1 MEIVLSSLEYI
12 NGKMYVPWKQIAG
25 AIVSAMLVA
34 ALCISAVRGNSFE
47 EDTEK
52 AVTGSIPDESKNGIG
67 NRSEDGSGIRSSLQE
82 LEFMREE
89 KRHDCME
96 GMLDDF
102 AENAGKK
109 DMNAEKSIS
118 GKSADTL
125 SAENVPGKSM
135 MRVDK
140 SNGVGKA
147 NGASESN
154 KAANISGIPDHTT
167 SIENG
172 EHDGTVT
179 EVKPIVDGKDNT
191 TSDSGEG
198 TSESGA
204 AEETPAEET
213 PTVVSRFEVE
223 LYGNGGTPECRRDTC
238 EVNGFDITKYEEPA
252 KPGKMFDGWYLDSA
266 CTMPFDAPSED
277 AETLKLYAG
286 WKEFPGFLSNDKGYI
301 IGYSDASK
309 IVKDNLLVLPS
320 HKSCVGIEKNALNG
334 LEDEISEIYIPAN
347 ITHIETG
354 LFEKLA
360 NLIYIQVEKG
370 NPKFYSEDGML
381 YRKGGE
387 LFAKPKGLE

>member
-1 MEIVLSSLEYI
+1 MEIVLSSLEYV
-12 NGKMYVPWKQIAG
+12 NGKLYVPWKQIAG

-47 EDTEK
+47 EDAEK
-52 AVTGSIPDESKNGIG
+52 AVTGSIPDESKNGIE
-67 NRSEDGSGIRSSLQE
+67 NRSEGGSGIRNSLQE

-102 AENAGKK
+102 AENARKK
-109 DMNAEKSIS
+109 DVNAEKSIS
-118 GKSADTL
+118 GKSAEKGAL
-125 SAENVPGKSM
+125 GEANVSGKSM
-135 MRVDK
+135 VRADK
-140 SNGVGKA
+140 STGVGKA
-147 NGASESN
+147 NGASDAN
-154 KAANISGIPDHTT
+154 KTASISEVADHTT
-167 SIENG
+167 SNG
-172 EHDGTVT
+172 TGISSGEAS
-179 EVKPIVDGKDNT
+179 EIKPIVDGTDNT
-191 TSDSGEG
+191 TPDSGEG
-198 TSESGA
+198 TPGSGA
-204 AEETPAEET
+204 AEET

-223 LYGNGGTPECRRDTC
+223 LYGNGGTPECRRDAC
-238 EVNGFDITKYEEPA
+238 EANDFDITKYEEPA
-252 KPGKMFDGWYLDSA
+252 KLGKMFDGWYLDSA
-266 CTMPFDAPSED
+266 CTIPFDAPSED
-277 AETLKLYAG
+277 VETLKLYAG
-286 WKEFPGFLSNDKGYI
+286 WKEFPGFLSNDKGHI
-301 IGYSDASK
+301 IGYSDASR
-309 IVKDNLLVLPS
+309 IVKDDLLVFPS

-387 LFAKPKGLE
+387 LFAKPKGIE

>member
-102 AENAGKK
+102 AENARKK

-118 GKSADTL
+118 GKSAEKSAM

-140 SNGVGKA
+140 SNGVGKT

-154 KAANISGIPDHTT
+154 KAANISEILDHTT

-172 EHDGTVT
+172 EHDGTAT

-204 AEETPAEET
+204 AEETPAE
-213 PTVVSRFEVE
+213 
-223 LYGNGGTPECRRDTC
+223 
-238 EVNGFDITKYEEPA
+238 
-252 KPGKMFDGWYLDSA
+252 
-266 CTMPFDAPSED
+266 
-277 AETLKLYAG
+277 
-286 WKEFPGFLSNDKGYI
+286 
-301 IGYSDASK
+301 
-309 IVKDNLLVLPS
+309 
-320 HKSCVGIEKNALNG
+320 
-334 LEDEISEIYIPAN
+334 
-347 ITHIETG
+347 
-354 LFEKLA
+354 
-360 NLIYIQVEKG
+360 
-370 NPKFYSEDGML
+370 
-381 YRKGGE
+381 
-387 LFAKPKGLE
+387 